1 MINIRDFSWS
11 VIFIWLSIATVG
23 LIAIYSATLGPVSQ
37 FLPFS
42 IQGNF
47 FRQLTWIS
55 ISLVV
60 LIAIQFTS
68 PRTFQ
73 GASYIIY
80 GVCLILAVITIFA
93 GIEVGGGRRW
103 LSIFG
108 FRLQVSEFLKLATIL
123 AVANYLTHKREMSV
137 GNLKTAFTTLAIILV
152 PVIVIMLQ
160 NDTGTALIL
169 LTLIPVVLF
178 WSGLPYGISLLI
190 ISPAIIGYF
199 SVIGIT
205 YGIIAALV
213 LTVVIFFLQ
222 RQKWLSISTAV
233 LGLMIVIGTEV
244 ALHQILQPHQRARIE
259 AFVNPSLDP
268 HGAGWNVLQAKTAI
282 GSGGLHGKGFMEGTQ
297 TQLRFLPEQWT
308 DFIYCVIGEEFGFI
322 GSAFLIILY
331 GLLFLKLLSLA
342 GIHKHPF
349 AQLVI
354 VSVTFIYF
362 AHFLV
367 NVGSATAMLPIM
379 GVPLP
384 FVSYGGSAFLA
395 NTIMLAICLNM
406 DLYKRSF
413 SIYR

>member
-1 MINIRDFSWS
+1 MINLKDFSWS
-11 VIFIWLSIATVG
+11 VLLLWLMIASVG

-37 FLPFS
+37 FLPSYIQDNFS
-42 IQGNF
+42 
-47 FRQLTWIS
+47 RQLIWIS
-55 ISLVV
+55 ISLVA
-60 LIAIQFTS
+60 LISIQFIS

-73 GASYIIY
+73 GLAYILY
-80 GVCLILAVITIFA
+80 GLCLILAIVTLFA
-93 GIEVGGGRRW
+93 GVEVSGSRSW

-108 FRLQVSEFLKLATIL
+108 LRLQVSEFMKLATIL
-123 AVANYLTHKREMSV
+123 AVASYLTHRRDMSV
-137 GNLKTAFTTLAIILV
+137 GNLKTALTTVLMITV
-152 PVIVIMLQ
+152 PVIIILLQ
-160 NDTGTALIL
+160 NDTGTAIIL

-199 SVIGIT
+199 TVIGLP
-205 YGIIAALV
+205 YGIISALV
-213 LTVVIFFLQ
+213 LTISIFFLQ
-222 RQKWLSISTAV
+222 RTKWLNISALL
-233 LGLMIVIGTEV
+233 LGIIVVIGTEV
-244 ALHQILQPHQRARIE
+244 GLEQILQPHQRARIE

-268 HGAGWNVLQAKTAI
+268 QGAGWNVLQAKTAI
-282 GSGGLHGKGFMEGTQ
+282 GSGGFSGKGFMEGTQ

-308 DFIYCVIGEEFGFI
+308 DFVYCVVGEEFGFL
-322 GSAFLIILY
+322 GSSMLLILY
-331 GLLFLKLLSLA
+331 GLLFLKLLSMA
-342 GIHKHPF
+342 GAHKHPF

-354 VSVTFIYF
+354 VCVTFIYF

-367 NVGSATAMLPIM
+367 NIGSATAMLPIM

-406 DLYKRSF
+406 DLNKRSF

>member
-11 VIFIWLSIATVG
+11 VIFIWLSIATIG

-37 FLPFS
+37 FLPAA

-47 FRQLTWIS
+47 SRQLTWIS
-55 ISLVV
+55 LSLVV

-80 GVCLILAVITIFA
+80 AVCLILAVITIFV

-152 PVIVIMLQ
+152 PVAVIIMQ

-199 SVIGIT
+199 SVIGVP
-205 YGIIAALV
+205 YGIIAALI
-213 LTVVIFFLQ
+213 LTIVIFFLQ
-222 RQKWLSISTAV
+222 RQKWLSISTAI
-233 LGLMIVIGTEV
+233 LGLLIVVGTEV
-244 ALHQILQPHQRARIE
+244 ALQQVLQPHQRARVE

-308 DFIYCVIGEEFGFI
+308 DFVYCVIGEEFGFM
-322 GSAFLIILY
+322 GSALLIILY
-331 GLLFLKLLSLA
+331 GFLFLKLLSMA
-342 GIHKHPF
+342 GTHKHPF